1 MMSQRTNP
9 APISSKK
16 VKTLYGI
23 IVRGTR
29 GALRLG
35 KSPGHRADA

>member
-29 GALRLG
+29 VALRLR
-35 KSPGHRADA
+35 KSQDIGADD